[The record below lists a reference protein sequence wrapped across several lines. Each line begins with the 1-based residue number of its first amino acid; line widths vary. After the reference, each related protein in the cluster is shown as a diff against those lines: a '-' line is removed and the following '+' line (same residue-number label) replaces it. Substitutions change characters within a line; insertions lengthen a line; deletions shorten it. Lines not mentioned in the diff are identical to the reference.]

1 VVFSSDG
8 NPNVTVNSG
17 TGWTKLN
24 NEQATNGSTVT
35 GAIFWKMASGAA
47 PANDNLTLN
56 TNNTE
61 RSSHITYRI
70 RGATG
75 ISGTT
80 SNGNS
85 TNSNP
90 PNHAAD
96 EASYLWIA
104 TRSGDAQV
112 IATAAPS
119 GYSDM
124 ITQAGGHNDGASTNA
139 AISILGSPAS

>member
-1 VVFSSDG
+1 MLVTVFSSDG
-8 NPNVTVNSG
+8 NPTVTVNSG

-24 NEQATNGSTVT
+24 NAQATSGSAVT
-35 GAIFWKMASGAA
+35 GAVFWKMASGTTPAA
-47 PANDNLTLN
+47 DNLILN
-56 TNNTE
+56 TNNSE
-61 RSSHITYRI
+61 RSSHVTYRI

-75 ISGTT
+75 ISGAT

-90 PNHAAD
+90 PSHTAG

-112 IATAAPS
+112 VATAPPS
-119 GYSDM
+119 GYTNM
-124 ITQAGGHNDGASTNA
+124 LTQAGGDSNGAS
-139 AISILGSPAS
+139 